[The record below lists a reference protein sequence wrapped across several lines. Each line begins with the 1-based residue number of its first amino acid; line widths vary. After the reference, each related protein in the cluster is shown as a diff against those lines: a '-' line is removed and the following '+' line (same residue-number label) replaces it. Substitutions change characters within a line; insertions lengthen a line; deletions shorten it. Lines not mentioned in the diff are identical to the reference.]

1 MQETRR
7 RFIKGA
13 AMGAAALALPMA
25 GRTWAAGAQ
34 AVRYGGS
41 AWLGHYPA
49 WLAIQAGYFKNE
61 GLDVGWESFGTTSAR
76 VSALLSGNIDM
87 AVTAAPAA
95 LAVMSRGSRH
105 FAIIGVPENFGRVEG
120 LIVRDGVQNLQDL
133 KGKKIGVT
141 FASSAHLLVLNLLDQ
156 AGLKAGKDVA
166 VLNVPAPE
174 MPAAFQ
180 AGQIDAAAAWTPQ
193 FNAIR
198 SMPGARLLADDTQ
211 FSLYKDYGVTPGPDV
226 LVARRAFLDKH
237 PETVKRFLKAYFR
250 ANEQL
255 RAQPEST
262 VAALTE
268 LTKLSAADQL
278 EMVKGADWYG
288 ASEQGAL
295 LAPGSKYIDGL
306 QQLAEMMVRYGQI
319 DKTPPVR
326 EWVDSAYL

>member
-1 MQETRR
+1 AE
-7 RFIKGA
+7 
-13 AMGAAALALPMA
+13 
-25 GRTWAAGAQ
+25 

-49 WLAIQAGYFKNE
+49 WLAIQAGYFKAENLE
-61 GLDVGWESFGTTSAR
+61 VGWESFGTTSAR

-120 LIVRDGVQNLQDL
+120 LIVRSQVARLEDL
-133 KGKKIGVT
+133 KGKKVGVT

-156 AGLKAGKDVA
+156 AGLKAGKDVT

-174 MPAAFQ
+174 LPAAFQ
-180 AGQIDAAAAWTPQ
+180 SGQIDAAAAWTPQ

-198 SMPGARLLADDTQ
+198 AMPDAKVLVDDTS
-211 FSLYKDYGVTPGPDV
+211 FSLYKEYGVTPGPDV
-226 LVARRAFLDKH
+226 LVARRAFLDKN
-237 PETVKRFLKAYFR
+237 PEAVKRFLKAYFR

-255 RAQPEST
+255 KTQPDAT

-278 EMVKGADWYG
+278 EMVKGADWYT
-288 ASEQGAL
+288 AAEQGAL

-306 QQLAEMMVRYGQI
+306 QKLAEMMVRYDQI
-319 DKTPPVR
+319 DKAPPVR
-326 EWVDSAYL
+326 EWVDAAYL

>member
-1 MQETRR
+1 
-7 RFIKGA
+7 
-13 AMGAAALALPMA
+13 
-25 GRTWAAGAQ
+25 AQ
-34 AVRYGGS
+34 AEAVRYGGS

-49 WLAIQAGYFKNE
+49 WLAIQAGYFKAENLE
-61 GLDVGWESFGTTSAR
+61 VGWESFGTTSAR

-120 LIVRDGVQNLQDL
+120 LIVRSQVARLEDL
-133 KGKKIGVT
+133 KGKKVGVT

-156 AGLKAGKDVA
+156 AGLKAGKDVT

-174 MPAAFQ
+174 LPAAFQ
-180 AGQIDAAAAWTPQ
+180 SGQIDAAAAWTPQ

-198 SMPGARLLADDTQ
+198 AMPDAKVLVDDTS
-211 FSLYKDYGVTPGPDV
+211 FSLYKEYGVTPGPDV
-226 LVARRAFLDKH
+226 LVARRAFLDKN
-237 PETVKRFLKAYFR
+237 PEAVKRFLKAYFR

-255 RAQPEST
+255 KTQPDAT

-278 EMVKGADWYG
+278 EMVKGADWYT
-288 ASEQGAL
+288 AAEQGAL

-306 QQLAEMMVRYGQI
+306 QKLAEMMVRYDQI
-319 DKTPPVR
+319 DKAPPVR
-326 EWVDSAYL
+326 EWVDAAYL